1 MRSKLA
7 VLLVLGYFGCLPSY
21 ASVPLPSDT
30 LLAYQHF
37 VKAREFQKS
46 SAYDSALIFYQKAA
60 IAYKNKDI
68 WPRHIN
74 TILAINKIK
83 LQRLAYDEAQSNL
96 LKILPEAQAKLGKEH
111 PEIGNIYT
119 LLGKVYRGLGNYDQA
134 LVNYEAGLSIR
145 EKNKGPQEAL
155 AESYHQ
161 LGMVWRIK
169 GKREKAL
176 AHHQKSLEISKAT
189 FGESH
194 PYVAKSYCEIAVVY
208 KNSGEYDSAMDFYQR
223 SVDIFLQSVD
233 SDDPSLAPCYN
244 GMGIIYAQTGRYTE
258 ALDYFNKLLVID
270 KKSLGD
276 SHPDLAR
283 TYTNLGILNEL
294 IGDYNQALDLHH
306 KALNI
311 KLKSLGED
319 HPSLKYDYK
328 GLASIYKI
336 RKDPDQALLFLQK
349 ALQLELKSLGDSHP
363 ELGATYNL
371 LGGIFLDL
379 GKPGEAL
386 KYYRESEKVLLR
398 TNKNSPT
405 LGPTY
410 HDLAL
415 ICQKNQEY
423 QKAMNYAEKALHINT
438 SFVDPDHIYLAENH
452 MLIGNIH
459 KDANDLE
466 KAMAHYELA
475 RDINREAGR
484 DLHPLTARAYQYMA
498 SVYNSQGDYEKALIT
513 IQKSLISISKDF
525 DNLDIKSNPL
535 PENAINAS
543 HMIDI
548 LGQKGNILY
557 RLYQN
562 SLNAEDLSL
571 SFDVLQQ
578 AVSLIDEVRTSYKS
592 ESSVEIFRNEI
603 NPILETAVEVA
614 YERYHKTGE
623 ANYMEK
629 AFEFAEKSKA
639 GLLMAAVQES
649 KAQKFAGVPDT
660 LLQAERSLKQDL
672 NFYDRQLFEETQKN
686 QDGDSIKI
694 AFYQNQ
700 KFALKRRY
708 DTLVSKLETAYS
720 DYYRLK
726 YNTEVVSIEK
736 VKSDL
741 LSASDL
747 LVEYFISDSS
757 IFVFAI
763 GKQQTKFVR
772 LKKSATFEHDI
783 EALRDILTEKKD
795 EPDRFA
801 TLAHGLYLSLLAPA
815 VPEIKDFK
823 LIISPDRALSYL
835 PFELLV
841 KNEVGAGSNFFALPY
856 LINDHPV
863 SYTYSASMWQEVL
876 SKRSNPHANEYLA
889 LAPDFNKRE
898 NFAGSEIAMQ
908 ALAEPV
914 RGALVELEGTSREIS
929 VIDGL
934 FKGSFYEGSRATE
947 QQFKKLA
954 ENYGILH
961 LATHAIVD
969 DQHPMNSRLLFTI
982 NQDSIEDGDLY
993 AWELYNMRL
1002 NAEMAVLSAC
1012 NTGSGKLQQGEGVK
1026 SLGWAFTYAGCR
1038 SIVMSLW
1045 PAQDRSTADLMTYFY
1060 QGLSKGYSKDR
1071 ALQEAKLNYLKNAD
1085 EIFSHPFYW
1094 AGFVVQGN
1102 SGPVTSHT
1110 NKYYLWL
1117 VLGVL
1122 LADLIIV
1129 LFRLK
1134 QKNHQRV
1141 S

>member
-1 MRSKLA
+1 MCSKLA
-7 VLLVLGYFGCLPSY
+7 VSLILCYFGCLPLH
-21 ASVPLPSDT
+21 ASIHSPPDT
-30 LLAYQHF
+30 LAAHQHF
-37 VKAREFQKS
+37 VKALQFHKS
-46 SAYDSALIFYQKAA
+46 SAYDSALVFYQKAA
-60 IAYKNKDI
+60 ETYKNEGI
-68 WPRHIN
+68 WPRHVN
-74 TILAINKIK
+74 TVLAINKIK

-96 LKILPEAQAKLGKEH
+96 LKILPEALAKLGKQH
-111 PEIGNIYT
+111 PEVGNIYT
-119 LLGKVYRGLGNYDQA
+119 LLGKVYKGKGNYDQA
-134 LVNYEAGLSIR
+134 LANYETGLNIR
-145 EKNKGPQEAL
+145 EKNKGLQEAL

-161 LGMVWRIK
+161 LGIVWRIK
-169 GKREKAL
+169 GKHDKAL
-176 AHHQKSLEISKAT
+176 AYHQKSLKISKAT
-189 FGESH
+189 FGENH
-194 PYVAKSYCEIAVVY
+194 PHVAKSYCEMAVVY
-208 KNSGEYDSAMDFYQR
+208 KNSGEYDPAMDFYQR
-223 SVDIFLQSVD
+223 SVNIFLQSVD
-233 SDDPSLAPCYN
+233 SDDPALAPCYN
-244 GMGIIYAQTGRYTE
+244 GMGIIYAQTGRYAE
-258 ALDYFNKLLVID
+258 ALDYFNMLLVID

-311 KLKSLGED
+311 KLKFLGDD

-379 GKPGEAL
+379 GKLDQAL
-386 KYYRESEKVLLR
+386 KYYRESEKVLLH

-415 ICQKNQEY
+415 IWQKNQEY
-423 QKAMNYAEKALHINT
+423 QKALDFAEKALQINT
-438 SFVDPDHIYLAENH
+438 AFVEPDHIYLAENH

-459 KDANDLE
+459 KDAKNLE
-466 KAMAHYELA
+466 KAMVHYELA
-475 RDINREAGR
+475 RDINKQAGR
-484 DLHPLTARAYQYMA
+484 DLHPLTARAYHYIA
-498 SVYNSQGDYEKALIT
+498 SVYSSQGDYEKALLT
-513 IQKSLISISKDF
+513 IQKSLIAISKDF
-525 DNLDIKSNPL
+525 DNLNTKSNPL
-535 PENAINAS
+535 AENAINPS

-548 LGQKGNILY
+548 LGQKGIILY
-557 RLYQN
+557 RKYQN
-562 SLNAEDLSL
+562 SLNTQDLSL
-571 SFDVLQQ
+571 SFEVLQQ

-592 ESSVEIFRNEI
+592 ESSVEIFRKEI
-603 NPILETAVEVA
+603 NPILEAAVEVA

-623 ANYMEK
+623 ASYLEQ

-639 GLLMAAVQES
+639 GLLMAALHES

-672 NFYDRQLFEETQKN
+672 NFYDRQLFEETQRN
-686 QDGDSIKI
+686 QDGDSVKI
-694 AFYQNQ
+694 AFYQSQ

-708 DTLVSKLETAYS
+708 DTLVSKLETTYS

-736 VKSDL
+736 VRSDL
-741 LSASDL
+741 LSSDDL

-757 IFVFAI
+757 IFIFAI
-763 GKQQTKFVR
+763 NKQETKFVR
-772 LKKSATFEHDI
+772 LKKSAAFERDI
-783 EALRDILTEKKD
+783 EAMRDILTQKID

-801 TLAHGLYLSLLAPA
+801 TLAHGLYQSLLAPVA
-815 VPEIKDFK
+815 SNVEDFN
-823 LIISPDRALSYL
+823 LIISPDRELSYL

-841 KNEVGAGSNFFALPY
+841 KNEVEVGSTFFGLPY
-856 LINDHPV
+856 LINNHPI

-876 SKRSNPHANEYLA
+876 GKRSNPYGAEYLA

-898 NFAGSEIAMQ
+898 NFQGSEIALQ
-908 ALAEPV
+908 ATAEPV

-929 VIDGL
+929 VIDDL
-934 FKGSFYEGSRATE
+934 FKGSFYEGTHATE

-969 DQHPMNSRLLFTI
+969 DRHPMNSRLLFTI
-982 NQDSIEDGDLY
+982 NQDSTEDGDLY

-1071 ALQEAKLNYLKNAD
+1071 ALQEAKLNYLKHAD

-1102 SGPVTSHT
+1102 SGPVTSRT

-1117 VLGVL
+1117 ALGL
-1122 LADLIIV
+1122 LLGGLIMM
-1129 LFRLK
+1129 LFRFR